1 MRHEEFPAGTVIFR
15 AGGASA
21 CAYRIVKGT
30 VELVGPD
37 DSASARLVELGPGEV
52 FGEMSLIEERPHS
65 LTARAVT
72 AVELS
77 SLTAEEFEE
86 LLTSDPATFRVY
98 LKKLFERLRTLSS
111 RDEEI
116 PYADEATPAR
126 GARAPRTP
134 IVTIHPLS
142 RRAAATLPIDGLKL
156 ARFPFRIGRASSKHE
171 DGPLE
176 LNELWLVDQAPF
188 NVSRYHA
195 AIEFKSPD
203 VSVEDRGSKLGIYVN
218 DVHIGGSN
226 PVRHAT
232 LEEGDNVVVLGVRT
246 SPYQFRIHVERPPQ
260 S

>member
-1 MRHEEFPAGTVIFR
+1 MRHEEYPAGSVIFR
-15 AGGASA
+15 AGGPSA

-30 VELVGPD
+30 VELVSPND
-37 DSASARLVELGPGEV
+37 AIPARLVELGPGEV

-65 LTARAVT
+65 FTARAVT

-77 SLTAEEFEE
+77 SLTADEFEE
-86 LLTSDPATFRVY
+86 LLTADPATFRIY

-111 RDEEI
+111 RDEAI
-116 PYADEATPAR
+116 PGADEAA
-126 GARAPRTP
+126 APKPSTMP

-171 DGPLE
+171 DGPVE

-188 NVSRYHA
+188 NVSRHHA
-195 AIEFKSPD
+195 AIECKSPD

-226 PVRHAT
+226 PIRQAT
-232 LEEGDNVVVLGVRT
+232 LEDGDNVVVLGVRT
-246 SPYQFRIHVERPPQ
+246 SPYQFRVHVERP
-260 S
+260 SAT

>member
-1 MRHEEFPAGTVIFR
+1 MRHEEFSAGSVIFR

-30 VELVGPD
+30 VELVGPND
-37 DSASARLVELGPGEV
+37 AAPARLVELGPGEV
-52 FGEMSLIEERPHS
+52 FGEMSLIEERPHAF
-65 LTARAVT
+65 TARALT

-86 LLTSDPATFRVY
+86 LLTSDPVTFRVY

-111 RDEEI
+111 RDEAV
-116 PYADEATPAR
+116 PYADEAAAR
-126 GARAPRTP
+126 PSKMP

-171 DGPLE
+171 DGPLDV
-176 LNELWLVDQAPF
+176 NELWLVDKAPF
-188 NVSRYHA
+188 NVSRHHA

-203 VSVEDRGSKLGIYVN
+203 IAVEDRGSKLGIYVN

-226 PVRHAT
+226 PIRHAT
-232 LEEGDNVVVLGVRT
+232 LEDGDNVVVLGVRT